1 MTMEDVF
8 DYTDTYQHN
17 GWRVIPII
25 PAGKRPP
32 MHSWQTI
39 ATTDTNT
46 IHQWWLGQYADHG
59 IGIAT
64 GQESGVFVLDVDV
77 SEGKTGDE
85 TLHELEQTHGPLPD
99 TATVLTGSGGVH
111 YYFQHPEGIEIRN
124 DAGRKL
130 GPGLDIRG
138 EGGQVVAPP
147 SVHQSGNPYAWV
159 GGEPAP
165 VAPAPEWLIELITAQ
180 PEPTHQPV
188 TRVSS
193 NADEDSVAA
202 RYNQRTTWA
211 ELLTADGWTLDHTDR
226 TGEQHWTRPGKDEG
240 TSATVGWNGQDMM
253 RVFTSSIPWLPEN
266 PYSRFGYY
274 AQRHHAGDRSQAAR
288 TLRDY
293 DMAAVNAWE
302 ATLPTTLPAPTPA
315 DIEELDHGWEPT
327 DLAAILHGT
336 HEQVTPTILTRM
348 DGAAL
353 LYPARINA
361 LYGESGSG
369 KTWVS
374 MLAAAQTIQN
384 GQRVLFLDFEDHP
397 GSVTNRMT
405 QLGCTQQQVLE
416 LFTYISPVAP
426 YNDRAGHYLENM
438 VVTKGIELTIID
450 STGEAVSMD
459 GINPNADDEIAAW
472 FRKLPRRLTRAGS
485 TVLLLDHVPKSN
497 EASKRFAIGSQR
509 KLAAIDGAS
518 YRVDVTT
525 PPAKGQE
532 GKLRLTVAKDRHGTY
547 RHGTTVAAI
556 TITDTAVGV
565 LVTIADP
572 EAAIPSD
579 AAQKISQVLGM
590 GTQTQNGL
598 IEACKPLPRRAV
610 IDTLEDLM
618 ERGYVERTLRTGKGG
633 GFNFTLLKKYEVMD
647 TLTIEP
653 QTPQEPQPEPNR
665 ANRAEPRQEDPEQLP
680 TSNRANRPAPL
691 LKGTDGAV
699 EGSVPTTNSTPN
711 QTNHSGAV
719 SHPEDLF

>member
-1 MTMEDVF
+1 
-8 DYTDTYQHN
+8 
-17 GWRVIPII
+17 
-25 PAGKRPP
+25 

-46 IHQWWLGQYADHG
+46 IQQWWLGQYADHG

-64 GQESGVFVLDVDV
+64 GTQSGVFVLDVDV

-85 TLHELEQTHGPLPD
+85 TLHELEKQHGSLPD

-111 YYFQHPEGIEIRN
+111 YYFQHPAGIEIRN
-124 DAGRKL
+124 DSGRKL

-147 SVHQSGNPYAWV
+147 SIHQSGTPYSWV
-159 GGEPAP
+159 GGEPAQP
-165 VAPAPEWLIELITAQ
+165 APAPQWLLDLITAK
-180 PEPTHQPV
+180 PEPQPA
-188 TRVSS
+188 TEYQNNTST
-193 NADEDSVAA
+193 DTESVAA
-202 RYNQRTTWA
+202 RYNHSTTWA
-211 ELLTADGWTLDHTDR
+211 ELLTSDGWTLDHTDR
-226 TGEQHWTRPGKDEG
+226 NGEQHWTRPGKEEG

-253 RVFTSSIPWLPEN
+253 RVFTSSLPWLPEG

-274 AQRHHAGDRSQAAR
+274 ALRHHNGDRSQAAR

-293 DMAAVNAWE
+293 EMRAVDAWE
-302 ATLPTTLPAPTPA
+302 ATLPTTVPAPTPT
-315 DIEELDHGWEPT
+315 DIEELEHGWEPT

-336 HEQVTPTILTRM
+336 HEQVTPTLLTRQ

-353 LYPARINA
+353 LYPSRINA

-374 MLAAAQTIQN
+374 MVAAAQTLQN

-397 GSVTNRMT
+397 GSVTERMK
-405 QLGCTQQQVLE
+405 QLGCTQQQILS
-416 LFTYISPVAP
+416 LFTYISPVSA
-426 YNDRAGHYLENM
+426 YNDRAGHYLENLII
-438 VVTKGIELTIID
+438 TKGIELTIID

-525 PPAKGQE
+525 PPARGQE

-556 TITDTAVGV
+556 TITDTDIGV
-565 LVTIADP
+565 LVAITDP
-572 EAAIPSD
+572 EAAQPSE
-579 AAQKISQVLGM
+579 AAERICRTLGM
-590 GTQTQNGL
+590 GSQTQNGL
-598 IEACKPLPRRAV
+598 IEGCKPIPRRTV
-610 IDTLEDLM
+610 IDTLEELI
-618 ERGYVERTLRTGKGG
+618 ERGYVERTIRQGKGG
-633 GFNFTLLKKYEVMD
+633 GFNFTLLKKYDVMD

-653 QTPQEPQPEPNR
+653 QTPQPPQPEPNR
-665 ANRAEPRQEDPEQLP
+665 ANRAEPRQPDMARLP
-680 TSNRANRPAPL
+680 TTNRANCAAPL
-691 LKGTDGAV
+691 VKGADGAV
-699 EGSVPTTNSTPN
+699 VGPEQTTQSTPN
-711 QTNHSGAV
+711 QTSPSGAV
-719 SHPEDLF
+719 SEPEDLF